1 MERNLFQSS
10 SSCLLRKPTQTTQY
24 LLTSGVDDD
33 AGRLLYKDGAPD
45 MPRVSFGGSL
55 FQAIIPVPR
64 AGSVYYCFLSFP
76 FLFYILFPYYFTF
89 VTLRFVTASSVG
101 L

>member
-10 SSCLLRKPTQTTQY
+10 SSCLLRRPTQTTQN
-24 LLTSGVDDD
+24 LLTSGADDD

-45 MPRVSFGGSL
+45 MPRVSSGAFL
-55 FQAIIPVPR
+55 FQAIIPVLR
-64 AGSVYYCFLSFP
+64 AGSVYYY
-76 FLFYILFPYYFTF
+76 FLFVPFVFYIIFPYYFTF